1 VTYTSA
7 TVNVT
12 KTKILKNSIFI
23 IASFI
28 VSTFIITSCDK
39 SSQNQEQTER
49 SLVEANREMDISRN
63 EVIAEIQT
71 FRIEMAGKIMENNR
85 SIAEIKKKI
94 NKDDTSS
101 EKINEARIAELQSES
116 RELKRIIDNYN
127 DLSRHNWDKFKS
139 DFTGEMNDLGQSLYN
154 FFEISET
161 AN

>member
-1 VTYTSA
+1 
-7 TVNVT
+7 
-12 KTKILKNSIFI
+12 LKNSIFI
-23 IASFI
+23 IASII

-85 SIAEIKKKI
+85 SIAKIKKRI

-101 EKINEARIAELQSES
+101 EKINEARIAELQTES

-139 DFTGEMNDLGQSLYN
+139 DFTGDMNDLGQSLHN